1 MGAVLLYGRCLLEC
15 HLDLISRRLVC
26 RRMSLVLKSL

>member
-1 MGAVLLYGRCLLEC
+1 MGAVLLYGRCLLEG
-15 HLDLISRRLVC
+15 HLDLISRGLVC